1 MNFQSNPRT
10 RIQKF
15 ARYRKAILKMKGPSS
30 LNPKFLAT
38 DSDIES
44 FKPKPITLFMWVFG
58 GGVIILLILVVALVY
73 FVR

>member
-1 MNFQSNPRT
+1 MKFQSSPRT

-15 ARYRKAILKMKGPSS
+15 ARYRKAILKMKGPLS

-38 DSDIES
+38 DTDIDS
-44 FKPKPITLFMWVFG
+44 MKAKPITLFMWVFG